1 MLPAWHVRVT
11 LGLSAKCTVLV
22 QIHPMW
28 VRPSYT
34 VSVTIAAAAAQVP
47 AQLSLVKE
55 LMPLIATLPSALART
70 AALAR
75 VWHAVVQADL
85 ATRRAVRSGDKAVPG
100 AQLKNVLTEPFV
112 MGIISGT
119 YTGRLLSHLPAN
131 SC

>member
-1 MLPAWHVRVT
+1 M
-11 LGLSAKCTVLV
+11 
-22 QIHPMW
+22 
-28 VRPSYT
+28 
-34 VSVTIAAAAAQVP
+34 TIQVP
-47 AQLSLVKE
+47 SQLALVKE
-55 LMPLIATLPSALART
+55 VMPLIATLPSGAART

-119 YTGRLLSHLPAN
+119 FTGKPPVMQEPELAVVLG
-131 SC
+131 